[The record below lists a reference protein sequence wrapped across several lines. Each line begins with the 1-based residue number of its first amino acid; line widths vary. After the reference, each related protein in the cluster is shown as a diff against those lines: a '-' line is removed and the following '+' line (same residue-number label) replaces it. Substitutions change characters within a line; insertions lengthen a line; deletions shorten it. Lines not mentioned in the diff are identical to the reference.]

1 MTRNAN
7 ASPFDGAITVGA
19 LFLTGGAVVRTVILG
34 SPIAPIDFKAAIQ
47 SEAFSSEHIAALA
60 SLSIPLGGLMITLG
74 ALARL
79 VIS

>member
-1 MTRNAN
+1 M
-7 ASPFDGAITVGA
+7 
-19 LFLTGGAVVRTVILG
+19 RTVILG